1 MSHVFTV
8 FIVFIIFHALSCS
21 QASRSLRCVILTY
34 LIIPG
39 IYITISNQSLHV
51 IYLEGSR
58 SCYETPP
65 GFVWIGF
72 IAVEPYRGDL
82 KDHASR
88 VLRLYLTLAI
98 ARLAPILTRIASYW
112 EAYRTVIEPLG
123 VDHSWLQTLDRK
135 GSASLRDVFD
145 SHKRRGL
152 LWQWKI
158 MENPW
163 KSELWMEK

>member
-1 MSHVFTV
+1 MCDFNN
-8 FIVFIIFHALSCS
+8 
-21 QASRSLRCVILTY
+21 
-34 LIIPG
+34 IP

-51 IYLEGSR
+51 IATFYLEGSR

-65 GFVWIGF
+65 GFVWIGL
-72 IAVEPYRGDL
+72 IAVQPYRGDL

-123 VDHSWLQTLDRK
+123 VDHS
-135 GSASLRDVFD
+135 
-145 SHKRRGL
+145 
-152 LWQWKI
+152 
-158 MENPW
+158 
-163 KSELWMEK
+163 

>member
-1 MSHVFTV
+1 M
-8 FIVFIIFHALSCS
+8 
-21 QASRSLRCVILTY
+21 
-34 LIIPG
+34 
-39 IYITISNQSLHV
+39 
-51 IYLEGSR
+51 
-58 SCYETPP
+58 
-65 GFVWIGF
+65 
-72 IAVEPYRGDL
+72 EPYRGDL

-123 VDHSWLQTLDRK
+123 VDHRETKKTLDR
-135 GSASLRDVFD
+135 SRQCSSLSDAVD

-158 MENPW
+158 MENP
-163 KSELWMEK
+163 